1 MSEKLIITRNR
12 VVAKQS
18 RREGVYN
25 RTGDLSVICFG
36 EEEQR
41 NECEAIK
48 NRRKRYVACD
58 DVAGV
63 AESDKA
69 SLVACNNF
77 MSLLLRK
84 RWTDGSNPAEQS
96 KQKNNRHSFVS
107 EKLIITR
114 NRVVAKQSRR
124 EGVYNRTGD
133 LSVICFGEEEQRN
146 ECEAIKNRR
155 KRYVACDDVAGV
167 AGFEPTN
174 AAVKVLCL
182 TA

>member
-1 MSEKLIITRNR
+1 M
-12 VVAKQS
+12 VAKQS

-25 RTGDLSVICFG
+25 RTGDLSVTCFG
-36 EEEQR
+36 KEEQR

-84 RWTDGSNPAEQS
+84 RWTVGSNPTKQS
-96 KQKNNRHSFVS
+96 KTKN
-107 EKLIITR
+107 
-114 NRVVAKQSRR
+114 SRCKMH
-124 EGVYNRTGD
+124 
-133 LSVICFGEEEQRN
+133 LLFL
-146 ECEAIKNRR
+146 
-155 KRYVACDDVAGV
+155 AGV

>member
-1 MSEKLIITRNR
+1 MSEKLITTRNR

-18 RREGVYN
+18 RCEGVYN

-69 SLVACNNF
+69 SLVACNNLYVPF
-77 MSLLLRK
+77 AS
-84 RWTDGSNPAEQS
+84 
-96 KQKNNRHSFVS
+96 QKM
-107 EKLIITR
+107 
-114 NRVVAKQSRR
+114 
-124 EGVYNRTGD
+124 D
-133 LSVICFGEEEQRN
+133 
-146 ECEAIKNRR
+146 
-155 KRYVACDDVAGV
+155 
-167 AGFEPTN
+167 
-174 AAVKVLCL
+174 
-182 TA
+182 

>member
-1 MSEKLIITRNR
+1 MQLSIRLCEHFNIIPAKNYHISTTIRRRQQATALPRCHLLRKRWTNRFESCRKSKQKNNRHKTVSEELITTRNR

-69 SLVACNNF
+69 SLVACNNLYVPF
-77 MSLLLRK
+77 AS
-84 RWTDGSNPAEQS
+84 
-96 KQKNNRHSFVS
+96 QKM
-107 EKLIITR
+107 
-114 NRVVAKQSRR
+114 
-124 EGVYNRTGD
+124 D
-133 LSVICFGEEEQRN
+133 
-146 ECEAIKNRR
+146 
-155 KRYVACDDVAGV
+155 
-167 AGFEPTN
+167 
-174 AAVKVLCL
+174 
-182 TA
+182 

>member
-1 MSEKLIITRNR
+1 M
-12 VVAKQS
+12 
-18 RREGVYN
+18 
-25 RTGDLSVICFG
+25 
-36 EEEQR
+36 
-41 NECEAIK
+41 
-48 NRRKRYVACD
+48 
-58 DVAGV
+58 
-63 AESDKA
+63 
-69 SLVACNNF
+69 
-77 MSLLLRK
+77 
-84 RWTDGSNPAEQS
+84 
-96 KQKNNRHSFVS
+96 S

>member
-25 RTGDLSVICFG
+25 RTGDLSVTCFG
-36 EEEQR
+36 KEEQR

-84 RWTDGSNPAEQS
+84 RWTNRFESCRKS
-96 KQKNNRHSFVS
+96 KQK
-107 EKLIITR
+107 K
-114 NRVVAKQSRR
+114 
-124 EGVYNRTGD
+124 
-133 LSVICFGEEEQRN
+133 
-146 ECEAIKNRR
+146 
-155 KRYVACDDVAGV
+155 
-167 AGFEPTN
+167 
-174 AAVKVLCL
+174 
-182 TA
+182 

>member
-1 MSEKLIITRNR
+1 M
-12 VVAKQS
+12 VAKQS

-36 EEEQR
+36 NEEQR

-84 RWTDGSNPAEQS
+84 RRTNRFESCRKS

-107 EKLIITR
+107 VIFWLGWQNPTRQALSLATILCPFCFAKDGLIGSNPAENLNKKITD
-114 NRVVAKQSRR
+114 
-124 EGVYNRTGD
+124 T
-133 LSVICFGEEEQRN
+133 
-146 ECEAIKNRR
+146 
-155 KRYVACDDVAGV
+155 
-167 AGFEPTN
+167 
-174 AAVKVLCL
+174 VLCL
-182 TA
+182 LFFGWGGRIRTYECSSQSAVSYRLTTPQY